1 MMVADVRRYK
11 NKELKVV
18 DLGLKVI
25 ILYTMILI
33 IYHLFIFE
41 KMAEKC
47 LTDLSYFMKVS
58 SVMLKVANVSVTEQ
72 VSVFFRIENTRKKLV
87 KSVCVGTFCSFS

>member
-58 SVMLKVANVSVTEQ
+58 SVMLKVANVSVTLTEQ
-72 VSVFFRIENTRKKLV
+72 VSIFFQN
-87 KSVCVGTFCSFS
+87 